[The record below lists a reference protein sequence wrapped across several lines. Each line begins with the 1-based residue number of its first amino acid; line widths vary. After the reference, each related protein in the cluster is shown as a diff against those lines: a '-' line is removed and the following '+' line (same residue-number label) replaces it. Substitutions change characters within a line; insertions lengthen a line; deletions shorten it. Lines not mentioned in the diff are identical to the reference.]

1 MRQLHPRMAALLLA
15 GLLPLLV
22 GSVAG
27 CGSGGDDVPPA
38 AVEAPLPEVP
48 ATSDE
53 PLPTTQAPATVDAC
67 TLVTKKEAE
76 ELAGTKLDDAAP
88 VRESC
93 TYTAPVGGPTAQ
105 VEVFVGDGAK
115 KYLDIERELGHE
127 LRPLAGVGDE
137 TYVSFEAAFVNRSGL
152 WVAVRLVRLNDP
164 EENREPL
171 ERIARTVAG
180 RI

>member
-1 MRQLHPRMAALLLA
+1 MRQLRPPMAALLLA

-38 AVEAPLPEVP
+38 AVEAPLPEAP

-53 PLPTTQAPATVDAC
+53 PSPTTQAPAAVDAC
-67 TLVTKKEAE
+67 ALVTKKEAE
-76 ELAGTKLDDAAP
+76 ELAGTKLDDAVP

-93 TYTAPVGGPTAQ
+93 TYTAPAGGPTAQ

-171 ERIARTVAG
+171 ERIAGTVAG